1 MRVNSWLDLFE
12 AAQSETYLALEID
25 FLLKFGATN
34 LSFNSP
40 ITPLR

>member
-1 MRVNSWLDLFE
+1 LDFYE
-12 AAQSETYLALEID
+12 AASPPQSETYLALEIG

-34 LSFNSP
+34 LNFSSP